1 MSYEYEEKVNR
12 NSGNKEREDY
22 VNHKMEKHNRFYK
35 NIYNVLYTINDF
47 TIAIWFLI
55 GSILF
60 YFESLKNWGVTLFV
74 IASFQFLIKPT
85 IRLVHEV
92 QARKHYGNEY
102 DHKKANS
109 KRA

>member
-1 MSYEYEEKVNR
+1 MSERAREYDNR
-12 NSGNKEREDY
+12 NSDSKDRENY
-22 VNHKMEKHNRFYK
+22 INNKMEKHNRFYK
-35 NIYNVLYTINDF
+35 GIYDILYTINDF

-74 IASFQFLIKPT
+74 IASIQFLIKPT

-92 QARKHYGNEY
+92 QARKHYAEEY
-102 DHKKANS
+102 DNKKL
-109 KRA
+109 K